1 MVLREHKVI
10 KTKKEVETEDQQE
23 RKKGKE
29 GQFPL
34 ISLLNHPVN
43 FLRVT
48 LLPFK
53 IIANW

>member
-1 MVLREHKVI
+1 MVI
-10 KTKKEVETEDQQE
+10 KTKKEGETEDQQE